1 MPKEKWT
8 FNLQNKMSIEKK
20 IAVIGGGSWA
30 TAIVKM
36 LSNNVEELLWW
47 MRNENAVD
55 HIQRTFHNPRYLSS
69 VRINTDIVKVTSD
82 LKSVCEQ
89 ADIIVV
95 AVPSAFLHTT
105 LSSVEVD
112 LSKKIV
118 FSAVKGIV
126 PEFNQIV
133 GEYFQTSFKIPIN
146 HIGVITGPCHAEEVA
161 LERLSYL
168 TVACEDINVAKQMA
182 DKLSCRYIK
191 TRTSDDIYGTEYS
204 AVLKN
209 VVAIAAGIAHGLGYG
224 DNYLSVL
231 ISNAIREIKRFVDT
245 VHPITRDIKDSAY
258 LGDLLVTA
266 YSKFSRNR
274 TFGTYIGKGYSV
286 KAAQMDMNMIAEGYY
301 AVKCIKEINKEYGVY
316 MPITDSVY
324 RIVYE
329 KMAPRIE
336 FKLLAEELN

>member
-1 MPKEKWT
+1 MNIQKR
-8 FNLQNKMSIEKK
+8 

-36 LSNNVEELLWW
+36 LTHNVDELFWW
-47 MRNENAVD
+47 MRNEEAAQ
-55 HIQRTFHNPRYLSS
+55 HIKETKHNPRYLSD
-69 VRINTDIVKVTSD
+69 VLIDTNIVAVNSD
-82 LKSVCEQ
+82 LETICKTAE
-89 ADIIVV
+89 IIIL

-105 LSSVEVD
+105 LSEIGID
-112 LSKKIV
+112 LSTKTF
-118 FSAVKGIV
+118 FSAVKGII
-126 PEFNQIV
+126 PEQNQIV
-133 GEYFQTSFKIPIN
+133 GEYLQSEYHVPS
-146 HIGVITGPCHAEEVA
+146 HQIGVITGPCHAEEVA

-168 TVACEDINVAKQMA
+168 TVACEDSGTSEFMA
-182 DKLSCRYIK
+182 QKLSCRYIK
-191 TRTSDDIYGTEYS
+191 TTTSDDIYGTEYS

-209 VVAIAAGIAHGLGYG
+209 VIAVAAGIAHGLGYG

-231 ISNAIREIKRFVDT
+231 VSNAIREIKRFVDT
-245 VHPITRDIKDSAY
+245 VHPINRDIKDSAY

-286 KAAQMDMNMIAEGYY
+286 KTAQMDMNMIAEGYY
-301 AVKCIKEINKEYGVY
+301 AVKCIKEINKEFQVK

-329 KMAPRIE
+329 KMSPKLE
-336 FKLLAEELN
+336 FKLLSEELD

>member
-1 MPKEKWT
+1 
-8 FNLQNKMSIEKK
+8 MSTDKK

-30 TAIVKM
+30 TAMVKI
-36 LSNNVEELLWW
+36 LANNVDELLWW
-47 MRNENAVD
+47 MRNEEAVQ
-55 HIQRTFHNPRYLSS
+55 HIRETQHNPRYLSGA
-69 VRINTDIVKVTSD
+69 RINTEVVRVSSD
-82 LKSVCEQ
+82 LKTTCEE
-89 ADIIVV
+89 ADVIVL
-95 AVPSAFLHTT
+95 AVPSAFLHST
-105 LSSVEVD
+105 LSALQIN
-112 LSKKIV
+112 LSSKTF
-118 FSAVKGIV
+118 FSAVKGII
-126 PEFNQIV
+126 PEHNQIV
-133 GEYFQTSFKIPIN
+133 GEYIQNEYNVPLN
-146 HIGVITGPCHAEEVA
+146 QIGVITGPCHAEEVA

-168 TVACEDINVAKQMA
+168 TVACEDISVDKFMA
-182 DKLSCRYIK
+182 DQLACRYIK
-191 TRTSDDIYGTEYS
+191 TTTSDDIYGTEYS

-209 VVAIAAGIAHGLGYG
+209 VVAVAAGIAHGLGYG

-231 ISNAIREIKRFVDT
+231 VSNAIREIKRFVDT

-301 AVKCIKEINKEYGVY
+301 AVKCIKEINKEFKVK

-329 KMAPRIE
+329 KMSPRLE
-336 FKLLAEELN
+336 FKLLSEELD